1 MASQSQKPRLT
12 ILNAQTETNELITM
26 ALRYA
31 LDNMELKEN

>member
-1 MASQSQKPRLT
+1 MMSQSQKPRHT
-12 ILNAQTETNELITM
+12 ILNAQTETNDLITM